1 MKTLLASLAL
11 LPLPALAAGLL
22 GTTVDVRYDYEG
34 DEAWHTL
41 DSVVVGPGVELTCP
55 GSAQACSVLQAAT
68 QTVDIGDHGLRYAY
82 SGAGGATA
90 SFDNLAINGFTFE
103 RLYGNGT
110 VITGVTVADTSLAG
124 FNPARIS
131 FTAHSVSV
139 RMGGLTLGSSAFLQ
153 LSLQTA
159 PVPEPGSAALLLGG
173 LALLLARRRR

>member
-1 MKTLLASLAL
+1 MKTLLAPLAL

-22 GTTVDVRYDYEG
+22 GTTVDVRYDYAG
-34 DEAWHTL
+34 DEVWHTL
-41 DSVVVGPGVELTCP
+41 DSVVVGPGAELTCP

-68 QTVDIGDHGLRYAY
+68 QTVDIGDHGIRYTY

-90 SFDNLAINGFTFE
+90 SFDNLPVNGFTFDG
-103 RLYGNGT
+103 LYGSGT
-110 VITGVTVADTSLAG
+110 VITGVTVADSSFTT
-124 FNPARIS
+124 FDPARIS

-139 RMGGLTLGSSAFLQ
+139 RMGGLALGSSAFLQ

-173 LALLLARRRR
+173 LALLAARRRR